1 MDVKFIKYIPKTL
14 QDDFIDNKVIPFVG
28 AGFSKNG
35 TLPEGITM
43 PDWNEL
49 GRKIAS
55 YISDYEYTNPLD
67 ALSLFESEYSRVKL
81 VEVLAKELHINEI
94 KPSDTYIAFC
104 NLFFETICTTNFD
117 FVIDHT
123 LMHSNRPHS
132 IIVSEDRLPI
142 STKETT
148 KLVKLHGDFNHPKQM
163 VITEKDYDEFLD
175 NNKILATYV
184 SNLFIT
190 KTLFLVGYSFDDA
203 DLRGLWQ
210 IINSRLGNLNRLAY
224 CVMVDASKTEI
235 ARFERRNV
243 KVINLPGKKSEYRKI
258 LKQFFE
264 EIKQLIDEKTPKLM
278 KATNDRAIEE
288 LLLPDEES
296 RVCYIAAPFPK
307 IPFLKEMLYPVLY
320 KCGVT
325 PISLDEI
332 ILPSDNWMTKS
343 EALTRKSF
351 MAVVDISG
359 DNKNVLWELGSLNN
373 SNKDLIL
380 ISEQNGGFSLYPEKP
395 QNNKVRV
402 LFYSTGNTDNF
413 ISQFEDSVME
423 ITKNNRLNNLD
434 EAKRLLKKN
443 EYDAAVISAFRALEK
458 ALREFCGVKYNLSLG
473 QMFKEIVT
481 KHKEIKVDNDEIT
494 TLVKTRNNLV
504 HAHISVNK
512 TKAVELIK
520 IVEGILIKLPQEGL
534 DDLL

>member
-413 ISQFEDSVME
+413 ISQFEE
-423 ITKNNRLNNLD
+423 
-434 EAKRLLKKN
+434 
-443 EYDAAVISAFRALEK
+443 
-458 ALREFCGVKYNLSLG
+458 
-473 QMFKEIVT
+473 
-481 KHKEIKVDNDEIT
+481 
-494 TLVKTRNNLV
+494 
-504 HAHISVNK
+504 
-512 TKAVELIK
+512 
-520 IVEGILIKLPQEGL
+520 
-534 DDLL
+534 

>member
-1 MDVKFIKYIPKTL
+1 MEGKYIKYIPKTL
-14 QDDFIDNKVIPFVG
+14 QEDFIDNKIIPLVG
-28 AGFSKNG
+28 AGFSKNAI
-35 TLPEGITM
+35 LPDGLKM

-49 GRKIAS
+49 GKKIAD

-81 VEVLAKELHINEI
+81 IEVLAKELHINDI

-117 FVIDHT
+117 FVIDQT
-123 LMHSNRPHS
+123 LTQRNQPYS

-148 KLVKLHGDFNHPKQM
+148 KLIKLHGDFNHPKNM

-184 SNLFIT
+184 CNLFIT
-190 KTLFLVGYSFDDA
+190 KTLFLVGYSFEDNDI
-203 DLRGLWQ
+203 RGLWQ
-210 IINSRLGNLNRLAY
+210 IINSRLGKLNRLAY

-235 ARFERRNV
+235 TRFERRNV
-243 KVINLPGKKSEYRKI
+243 KVINLPGKKSDYRQI
-258 LKQFFE
+258 LKLFFE
-264 EIKQLIDEKTPKLM
+264 EIKQLINEKIPERI

-296 RVCYIAAPFPK
+296 RVCYIAAPFSK

-320 KCGVT
+320 KYGVT

-332 ILPSDNWMTKS
+332 ILHSDNWMTKS
-343 EALTRKSF
+343 EALIKKSF

-359 DNKNVLWELGSLNN
+359 DNKNVMWELGNVH
-373 SNKDLIL
+373 SNKKDIIL
-380 ISEQNGGFSLYPEKP
+380 ICEGDCISLHSGTSIDSEVLY
-395 QNNKVRV
+395 
-402 LFYSTGNTDNF
+402 YSTGNTDIF
-413 ISQFEDSVME
+413 INDFQTVVMN
-423 ITKNNRLNNLD
+423 IAKTNILNNLD

-443 EYDAAVISAFRALEK
+443 EFDAAVISAFRFLEK
-458 ALREFCGVKYNLSLG
+458 ALSEFSENKHYKIANFSLTQMLREIIK
-473 QMFKEIVT
+473 QEEIQ
-481 KHKEIKVDNDEIT
+481 IDNEEVMDLI
-494 TLVKTRNNLV
+494 KTRNNLV

-512 TKAVELIK
+512 TKAVKLVKSVENLLFQIK
-520 IVEGILIKLPQEGL
+520 NK
-534 DDLL
+534 